1 MKTSST
7 AKPPPPTNC
16 REFLNGKLQVRWHM
30 KGDQVEIT
38 LSAKIRE
45 DQYVAFGLS
54 GAQNKAQMVSIHM
67 NNKILRWLY

>member
-1 MKTSST
+1 
-7 AKPPPPTNC
+7 
-16 REFLNGKLQVRWHM
+16 M

-54 GAQNKAQMVSIHM
+54 GAENRPQMVSYI
-67 NNKILRWLY
+67 